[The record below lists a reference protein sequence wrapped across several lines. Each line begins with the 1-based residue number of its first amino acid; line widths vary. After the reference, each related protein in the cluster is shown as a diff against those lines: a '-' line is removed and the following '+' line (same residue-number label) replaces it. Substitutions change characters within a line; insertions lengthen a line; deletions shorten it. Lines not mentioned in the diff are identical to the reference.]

1 MGFIKHLNMTI
12 RGKKDDLTWLQNINN
27 YAFLKEVSTES
38 AKSVEK
44 FCRYTVESYYQIL
57 LKPSVDGVEYTN
69 NSYTVE
75 DEDITNLL
83 SEIISNDVWINKSNY
98 NNTQHDIKVVLDL
111 IVIGLL
117 VAINRKNL
125 FEELKDILSEI
136 SHTEVNV
143 KDDLVIIYEILS
155 TKYSAEEKNNIIIT
169 DEKVN
174 QMMGLLDFNLV
185 KTTKDDENEI
195 NYIKTNFKNSHHV
208 KDYLINDNNY
218 EFFKIENKLIE
229 EKFNPKEL
237 YTQLLVHGTKKKN
250 ILSILNSGI
259 ASQPGYISSGSMLGV
274 GAYFARLDEVGK
286 SMQYADQFLLVAE
299 VATGKEYK
307 LSAPCDG
314 RKLLISN
321 PEYQSVHCVA
331 GPYLRHDEYC
341 IYHDNQI
348 KVKYLI
354 QIKPTTEEIE

>member
-12 RGKKDDLTWLQNINN
+12 RGKKDDLAWLQNINN

-75 DEDITNLL
+75 DENITNLL
-83 SEIISNDVWINKSNY
+83 SEIISNDVWINKNNY
-98 NNTQHDIKVVLDL
+98 NNTEHDIKVVLDL

-237 YTQLLVHGTKKKN
+237 DTQLLVHGTKK
-250 ILSILNSGI
+250 
-259 ASQPGYISSGSMLGV
+259 
-274 GAYFARLDEVGK
+274 
-286 SMQYADQFLLVAE
+286 
-299 VATGKEYK
+299 
-307 LSAPCDG
+307 
-314 RKLLISN
+314 RK
-321 PEYQSVHCVA
+321 
-331 GPYLRHDEYC
+331 
-341 IYHDNQI
+341 IY
-348 KVKYLI
+348 Y
-354 QIKPTTEEIE
+354 PS